1 LAKGRNPIH
10 PKKQLHQMNKIFKN
24 TIAIFILL
32 FSSNVLVGQND
43 HLQVG
48 ILSTFDAFAGSGAI
62 TNNGT
67 LTNDAGTN
75 DGIISGSGFTD
86 TTYLGTTYNNDS
98 TTVQARIDLIRVYI
112 HLCKIFVT
120 STTHAPAFG
129 SGEAITKGVYTIPS
143 AGTLSGNLTLNGGGD
158 PNAIFILKFEGAFT
172 AAVASNVILSGN
184 TRACNVYW
192 IAEGAIVVGANST
205 IKGTLFSHPG
215 GVTIGTG
222 CDIDGRLLSTEG
234 AITLG
239 SGSVAEASSGTST
252 IPISYTSNRAP
263 ATAVDVLGSI
273 EDFAMFTSSGNVSNA
288 ATSGFIGDIGTNL
301 GTVTG
306 YSTSPIVGDIFVGTS
321 ALTNATTAQ
330 AKLDLDTAYQKLIA
344 LPKTDTSHLPAFGT
358 GETITPGVY
367 YIGGAG
373 SLAGTITLNGQND
386 SDAIFVLRFNGAF
399 SVAAQAKVILDSGAR
414 LCNVFWIAEGALDM
428 GTFVYMK
435 GTVLAHG
442 GACTMAANGNLEGR
456 MLSTAGAV
464 TFSTGVLYINPLYFP
479 TVAPPA
485 LPIKLLS
492 FTAEAVADNVELN
505 WVTASE
511 INNNYFNVEYSRDG
525 YSFTSIIKRTGAGNS
540 AENTRYTAVHNTSE
554 DGTLYYRLKQ
564 TDFDGTSSYSDIVAV
579 DLSADK
585 GVTFNISPNPMHIQA
600 TITTSE
606 NLKNA
611 SLIVYNSHMMVK
623 QINNISGRSFTFQ
636 REELRKGLYWISLV
650 QDGQVIETKKIVL
663 TD

>member
-32 FSSNVLVGQND
+32 FSSNVLVGQQH
-43 HLQVG
+43 HLQLG
-48 ILSTFDAFAGSGAI
+48 ILSTFDAYTGTGAVTNHGTLI
-62 TNNGT
+62 NDVGTNNGVVS
-67 LTNDAGTN
+67 GT
-75 DGIISGSGFTD
+75 GFNTA
-86 TTYLGTTYNNDS
+86 YNGTVYNNDS
-98 TTVQARIDLIRVYI
+98 TTVQSRIDLLRVYI
-112 HLCKIFVT
+112 HLSKIFVT
-120 STTHAPAFG
+120 HAGTHAPAFG
-129 SGEAITKGVYTIPS
+129 GGETLTPGVYSLPG
-143 AGTLSGNLTLNGGGD
+143 AGTIAGNLTLNGGGD
-158 PNAIFILKFEGAFT
+158 PNAVFIFKFDGAFT
-172 AAVASNVILSGN
+172 AGVSSTVILSGN

-192 IAEGAIVVGANST
+192 IAEGAVAIGASST
-205 IKGTLFSHPG
+205 MKGTLFSHPG
-215 GVTIGTG
+215 SVSVGAN

-239 SGSVAEASSGTST
+239 SGSTASAPNGSIT
-252 IPISYTSNRAP
+252 IPISYSSNRAT

-273 EDFAMFTSSGNVSNA
+273 EDYAMFSSDGDVSNA
-288 ATSGFIGDIGTNL
+288 ATSGFIGDIGTDSGL
-301 GTVTG
+301 ITG
-306 YSTSPIVGDIFVGTS
+306 YTTSPVIGDTS
-321 ALTNATTAQ
+321 NANSTTQQ
-330 AKLDLDTAYQKLIA
+330 AKLDLDSAYLKLIDIA
-344 LPKTDTSHLPAFGT
+344 ITDSSHTPAFGS

-399 SVAAQAKVILDSGAR
+399 SVAAQAKVILDSGTR
-414 LCNVFWIAEGALDM
+414 ICNVFWIAEGALSM
-428 GTFVYMK
+428 GTFTYMK

-442 GACTMAANGNLEGR
+442 GACSMAANGNIEGR
-456 MLSTAGAV
+456 MLSTYGAV
-464 TFSTGVLYINPLYFP
+464 SSSTGVIYIEPLYFP